1 MTAPALHPRLR
12 ALLLE
17 GGAIVTALYALLYAT
32 YAYHS
37 KGALSASGVA
47 DLANNAAPL
56 MIAAAGG
63 ALVILLRGFDLS
75 VAGVISL
82 SNVLLAVC
90 PMEGP
95 GGALAGLAMV
105 VGVGA
110 LVGLV
115 NGVLVAYVGLQSV
128 AATLSTMIATQGIAL
143 VLLDAPGGAV
153 SDWISNT
160 MTDVVAG
167 VIPVSGLVVLV
178 VVGAWLLLKRTNV
191 GIALYAVGRDETAA
205 GLSGIDVR
213 RAKCIAFICAGVL
226 YGIAGY
232 MLSAQTAS
240 GNPNAGNSMLL
251 LVFASIA
258 LGGTSF
264 SGGQG
269 GLVGSVVG
277 AATLMLLQKVLFS
290 SGVQSFYI
298 GLVQGMVMIMAVAFA
313 NLLARLVT
321 SEHAK

>member
-1 MTAPALHPRLR
+1 MTSPAINHSLR
-12 ALLLE
+12 ALLTE
-17 GGAIVTALYALLYAT
+17 GAAIVTALYAMLYVT

-37 KGALSASGVA
+37 KGALSVSGVA

-82 SNVLLAVC
+82 SNVLLAVY

-105 VGVGA
+105 ACVGA
-110 LVGLV
+110 AVGLV

-143 VLLDAPGGAV
+143 VLLDAPGGAA
-153 SDWISNT
+153 SEWISYT
-160 MTDVVAG
+160 MTDILADW
-167 VIPVSGLVVLV
+167 IPVSGLVVLL

-191 GIALYAVGRDETAA
+191 GVALYAVGRDETAA
-205 GLSGIDVR
+205 ELSGIDVR
-213 RAKCIAFICAGVL
+213 RVKCIAFICAGLL
-226 YGIAGY
+226 YGVAGF

-251 LVFASIA
+251 LVFAAIA

-264 SGGQG
+264 SGGRG
-269 GLVGSVVG
+269 GLVGSIVG

-298 GLVQGMVMIMAVAFA
+298 GLVQGVVMIVAVAFA
-313 NLLARLVT
+313 NVMARLAT
-321 SEHAK
+321 RQHG

>member
-1 MTAPALHPRLR
+1 MKPVANHRSLR
-12 ALLLE
+12 ALLTE
-17 GGAIVTALYALLYAT
+17 GAAIVTALYALLYAT

-37 KGALSASGVA
+37 KGALSASAVA

-82 SNVLLAVC
+82 ANVLLAVY

-95 GGALAGLAMV
+95 AGAIAGLGMV
-105 VGVGA
+105 VCVGA
-110 LVGLV
+110 AVGLI
-115 NGVLVAYVGLQSV
+115 NGILVAYIGLQSV

-153 SDWISNT
+153 SDWISNA
-160 MTDVVAG
+160 MTDLVADL
-167 VIPVSGLVVLV
+167 IPVSGLVVLAI
-178 VVGAWLLLKRTNV
+178 VGAWLALKRTNV

-205 GLSGIDVR
+205 ELSGINVR
-213 RAKCIAFICAGVL
+213 RAKCTAFICAGVL

-251 LVFASIA
+251 LVFASVA

-269 GLVGSVVG
+269 GLVGSVLG

-298 GLVQGMVMIMAVAFA
+298 GLVQGVVMIIAVAFA
-313 NLLARLVT
+313 NFMARFAARD
-321 SEHAK
+321 HGK